1 MGLKSVPIYGSLY
14 PEPPF
19 LYYGTR
25 LLMVLY
31 KVKRESIPSDV
42 LHENF
47 EIRKRPLIMM
57 FLTEYPES
65 TIGQYYEAATFIE
78 VKHTGKSGKTQ
89 GLYCNS
95 MYVDSD
101 IALTAG
107 REIWGFPKK
116 MAKMTLVEEGKKVIG
131 TLKRKNIELIKAT
144 INLEEEIKNLPLPD
158 VPILTI
164 RQFFEPGGGSYS
176 LRQVQAIDMELEP
189 KKIMKGD
196 IKVEFPEKSDD
207 DPIHF
212 LKPESIFGGFYMKL
226 SKGVLPYGRVL

>member
-1 MGLKSVPIYGSLY
+1 MVLKSVPIYGSLY
-14 PEPPF
+14 PEPPY

-31 KVKRESIPSDV
+31 NVKKESIPTEV

-47 EIRKRPLIMM
+47 KVRKRPLIMM
-57 FLTEYPES
+57 FITEYPES

-78 VKHTGKSGKTQ
+78 VKYSGKSGNTQ

-116 MAKMTLVEEGKKVIG
+116 LAEMNIVEETDKVTA
-131 TLKRKNIELIKAT
+131 TLKRKNVELIKAN
-144 INLEEEIKNLPLPD
+144 IDLKEEVENLPLPD
-158 VPILTI
+158 VPLLTI
-164 RQFFEPGGGSYS
+164 RQFFEPGGGSYA

-189 KKIMKGD
+189 KKIIKGN
-196 IKVEFPEKSDD
+196 IKLEFPEKSED
-207 DPIHF
+207 DPIYF
-212 LKPESIFGGFYMKL
+212 LKPESIFGVFYMKL